1 MHEHGLYGLQIALIG
16 VMVALRVLFAA
27 GSYCRQNAE
36 CPRLRR
42 YARRLEFLVGYAVPR
57 ISGRAEDDGIPR
69 RSFQATHSGRLGEA
83 MASER

>member
-1 MHEHGLYGLQIALIG
+1 MIHSMGRGNFYLRGIGVGNASEVHEHGLYGLQAALIG

-42 YARRLEFLVGYAVPR
+42 YARRLEFLVGYGPKDKWK
-57 ISGRAEDDGIPR
+57 S
-69 RSFQATHSGRLGEA
+69 
-83 MASER
+83 